1 MSCIDFQQARR
12 QKPEGELEL
21 NTYNLFI
28 LVLNRPKGKYLLCLL
43 CVPGKLNSICIHL
56 KNCIKMLKQSKIM
69 LEGDE
74 KGTEYVS
81 WHENLQIM
89 ERGLEG

>member
-1 MSCIDFQQARR
+1 
-12 QKPEGELEL
+12 
-21 NTYNLFI
+21 
-28 LVLNRPKGKYLLCLL
+28 
-43 CVPGKLNSICIHL
+43 
-56 KNCIKMLKQSKIM
+56 MLKQSKIM